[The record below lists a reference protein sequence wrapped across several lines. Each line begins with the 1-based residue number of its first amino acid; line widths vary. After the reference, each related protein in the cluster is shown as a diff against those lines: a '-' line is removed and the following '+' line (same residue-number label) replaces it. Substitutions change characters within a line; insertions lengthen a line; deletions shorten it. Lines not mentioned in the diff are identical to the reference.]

1 MALNY
6 SGLHWLA
13 WHYSIALGACFH
25 QLPCFPNQVIIVDE
39 SHTLRT
45 TDRPPDSR
53 ITEAAVAAVRAAARA
68 VLLSGTPSL
77 SRPYDLFR
85 QVASLVSGKLDKDS
99 HLWRI

>member
-1 MALNY
+1 MHGITARTR
-6 SGLHWLA
+6 
-13 WHYSIALGACFH
+13 ACFPPASM
-25 QLPCFPNQVIIVDE
+25 LLKQVVIVDE

-53 ITEAAVAAVRAAARA
+53 ITEAAVAAIKAAARA

-85 QVASLVSGKLDKDS
+85 QVAS
-99 HLWRI
+99 